1 MPDNQA
7 VAQPQASPVA
17 IPSVTL
23 AYHGRVMESMSN
35 GELTL

>member
-23 AYHGRVMESMSN
+23 AYHGRGDGVDEQW
-35 GELTL
+35 